1 MRPRGKTT
9 RIGLLKKSAGVDF
22 VVEGGDSRESGL
34 GRFDHLLL
42 FGWGPGEGIHFGF
55 KLLPKAALLFA
66 VRIEIAHGGGIGF

>member
-1 MRPRGKTT
+1 MKLLGKTT

-34 GRFDHLLL
+34 GRFDHLFL

-55 KLLPKAALLFA
+55 KLLP
-66 VRIEIAHGGGIGF
+66 